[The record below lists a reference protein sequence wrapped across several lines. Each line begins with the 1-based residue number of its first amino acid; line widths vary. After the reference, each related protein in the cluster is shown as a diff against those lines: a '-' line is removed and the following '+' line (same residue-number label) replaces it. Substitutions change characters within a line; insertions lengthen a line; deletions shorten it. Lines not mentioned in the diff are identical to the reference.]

1 MSELSDS
8 DTEILELKL
17 IDRLCLRCKSMF
29 SSIQNLRS
37 LVSQE
42 GYEHYSRKEARQ
54 YADVGCSFCQE
65 LLCFFWTE
73 EDDVDMPIHLKD
85 AYNGTLIHSNLENIS
100 LYPLSI
106 LKMNAVA

>member
-1 MSELSDS
+1 MRPE
-8 DTEILELKL
+8 TVQEREINCSSR
-17 IDRLCLRCKSMF
+17 RLT
-29 SSIQNLRS
+29 
-37 LVSQE
+37 
-42 GYEHYSRKEARQ
+42 
-54 YADVGCSFCQE
+54 
-65 LLCFFWTE
+65 FWTE